1 MSNRAGT
8 LVTNL
13 SGDMAY
19 QSFRPTP
26 LPPIP
31 PIELSNELVTKL
43 IDSNKKLATDFFR
56 INCGLFFRSL
66 PTVFSFFLFLPG
78 KVFHAFT
85 SSKNCAPSTS
95 GIWLPSI
102 DASK

>member
-43 IDSNKKLATDFFR
+43 IDSNKKLAMLDGLSSR
-56 INCGLFFRSL
+56 IPNMELFVSMYIRKEAL
-66 PTVFSFFLFLPG
+66 L
-78 KVFHAFT
+78 
-85 SSKNCAPSTS
+85 SSQIEGTQCTLRRLTHSWMAMAV
-95 GIWLPSI
+95 L
-102 DASK
+102 AAC